1 MGNDCESSQKIQEND
16 QNYQG
21 SKYNPEIIDRNFND
35 YIFQDKIL
43 DFPLKK
49 YDMNDP
55 VFKSVKK
62 EENKMLTNFYKSK
75 KDDFKTQITAY
86 LNNQNLNFVNLL
98 TNQTKMIQN

>member
-1 MGNDCESSQKIQEND
+1 M
-16 QNYQG
+16 
-21 SKYNPEIIDRNFND
+21 
-35 YIFQDKIL
+35 FQDKIL

-49 YDMNDP
+49 YDMSDP

-62 EENKMLTNFYKSK
+62 EEKKMITNFYKSK

-98 TNQTKMIQN
+98 TNQMKII